1 MLPIMKLLQ
10 LPLISLL
17 LLLSTVAYS
26 QTLKVTAVDGST
38 NDIYNQIAK
47 RALGKTMNIT
57 VFDNSIKMKIG
68 ALPEEILKKSE
79 DNFYVYVARD
89 QPTEVE
95 THTLKVNTT
104 FSVIT
109 SAVFTL
115 VIQEKDGQRRSG
127 TATITAKRF

>member
-1 MLPIMKLLQ
+1 MKLLQ
-10 LPLISLL
+10 LPLVALL
-17 LLLSTVAYS
+17 LLLTTVTYS

-38 NDIYNQIAK
+38 NDVYNQIAK
-47 RALGKTMNIT
+47 KALGKTMIIT

-68 ALPEEILKKSE
+68 AMPEEILKKSE
-79 DNFYVYVARD
+79 ENLYVYVARD
-89 QPTEVE
+89 QDTESE

-104 FSVIT
+104 FSLIT

-115 VIQEKDGQRRSG
+115 VIQEKAGQRRSG